1 MLLTLEEI
9 ETHIVLSRK
18 VTVGWIWERE
28 REREVKHIQHQ
39 VRPLGVTQPAHTD
52 LLQLQ
57 STESEITLSY
67 GGPGST
73 FGEISIFSSHST
85 STLYTLHTSSN
96 IQVLKSFK

>member
-1 MLLTLEEI
+1 MESDSGENM
-9 ETHIVLSRK
+9 R
-18 VTVGWIWERE
+18 ERE

-39 VRPLGVTQPAHTD
+39 VRPLGVTQPAHPD

-67 GGPGST
+67 SGPGST

-85 STLYTLHTSSN
+85 STLYTLDT
-96 IQVLKSFK
+96 